1 MQKKFISNL
10 ILMVLLNLLIKPI
23 SIFGIDA
30 AVQNRVGAEEYG
42 IYFSLLNFSFLF
54 NILLDFGINNF
65 TTKSVAQY
73 PNAALNYFGKVFT
86 FRLSLF
92 VIYALV
98 SYTLA
103 FLLNWGQREL
113 ILLSFLV
120 LNQFFVA
127 LIAYIRSHLGG
138 MMLFKTEA
146 IVGVLDRALLIIFC
160 GMLLYGPMRSES
172 FQIEWF
178 IWLQTLCYGLTLI
191 IGLIILLSRIG
202 IPKFQYKP
210 LFSFAIIRQSFPYA
224 LLILLMMIYTRT
236 DSVMIERIH
245 INGKSEAGFY
255 AQGFRLISA
264 LFLFAM
270 LFSNLLFPMFSKLL
284 KKRENVTEL
293 LNMSA
298 RLLIGSAM
306 GLFLVTLFNSN
317 YILSLIYTKNIEES
331 SLPFVILMFSYIGMA
346 CSIVYGT
353 LLTAQGNLKFLNFVA
368 AVGIV
373 INISLNAYLIPNFGA
388 LGAAIATLIT
398 QCAVSL
404 AQFVYS
410 VRILKLKIFNF
421 RIFMHISYVL
431 ISATIFYYFRMDSA
445 LNTVLTFA
453 VVPAL
458 MIIFG
463 LFDVRQLMSFF
474 KSSE

>member
-1 MQKKFISNL
+1 MQRKFISNL
-10 ILMVLLNLLIKPI
+10 VLMVLLNLLIKPI

-73 PNAALNYFGKVFT
+73 PNAAIKYFGKVFT
-86 FRLSLF
+86 FRLLLF
-92 VIYALV
+92 VVYAAV
-98 SYTLA
+98 SYTIA
-103 FLLNWGQREL
+103 FLLNWGTREL
-113 ILLSFLV
+113 FLLSFLV
-120 LNQFFVA
+120 LNQFLVA
-127 LIAYIRSHLGG
+127 LIAYVRSHLGG

-146 IVGVLDRALLIIFC
+146 LVGVLDRALLIIFC
-160 GMLLYGPMRSES
+160 GMLLYGPMRAEP

-191 IGLIILLSRIG
+191 IGLVILLSRIG
-202 IPKFQYKP
+202 IPKFKYKP
-210 LFSFAIIRQSFPYA
+210 VFSYAIIRQSFPYA

-270 LFSNLLFPMFSKLL
+270 LFSNLLFPMFSQLL
-284 KKRENVTEL
+284 KKGENVADL

-298 RLLIGSAM
+298 RLLIGGAI
-306 GLFLVTLFNSN
+306 GLSIVTLFNSDH
-317 YILSLIYTKNIEES
+317 ILGLIYTNNIEES
-331 SLPFVILMFSYIGMA
+331 SLPFILLMFSFIGMA
-346 CSIVYGT
+346 SSIVYGT
-353 LLTAQGNLKFLNFVA
+353 LLTAKGDMKFLNYA
-368 AVGIV
+368 AAIGIV
-373 INISLNAYLIPNFGA
+373 INISLNAYLIPNHGA
-388 LGAAIATLIT
+388 LGAAIATVIT
-398 QCAVSL
+398 QCTVSL

-410 VRILKLKIFNF
+410 VQFLQLEIFNL
-421 RIFMHISYVL
+421 RSVILLAYTVTSAVL
-431 ISATIFYYFRMDSA
+431 FYYFRMESI
-445 LNTVLTFA
+445 LSTVLIFA
-453 VVPAL
+453 ILPIL

-463 LFDVRQLMSFF
+463 LIDIRQL
-474 KSSE
+474 KSLLKRTE